1 MTDNSIKVTFLGT
14 GTSQGIPLIGCRC
27 AVCTSANA
35 KDKRLRSSI
44 LVETAKTRVCI
55 DSGPDFRQQLL
66 RERTTRLDAVVY
78 THEHKDHI
86 AIAVR
91 PDAPNLAAWID
102 VVLDNVGLQL
112 KPSGIFTL
120 GTDWTF

>member
-1 MTDNSIKVTFLGT
+1 MIVEVRAILPVTEAFAA
-14 GTSQGIPLIGCRC
+14 SVYARP
-27 AVCTSANA
+27 V
-35 KDKRLRSSI
+35 D
-44 LVETAKTRVCI
+44 VEQVE
-55 DSGPDFRQQLL
+55 FL
-66 RERTTRLDAVVY
+66 REPSQILGIAAV
-78 THEHKDHI
+78 TASEIKHC
-86 AIAVR
+86 R

>member
-1 MTDNSIKVTFLGT
+1 MNR
-14 GTSQGIPLIGCRC
+14 RC
-27 AVCTSANA
+27 ATRTKRSIRWSSTPKELQDALETDSCSPVSAA
-35 KDKRLRSSI
+35 RSS
-44 LVETAKTRVCI
+44 C
-55 DSGPDFRQQLL
+55 
-66 RERTTRLDAVVY
+66 AVVRPAPGGRIKLKLCLVG
-78 THEHKDHI
+78 EQKDQI